1 MGLLKDSKLRE
12 SLTRRPPEDMRQLMR
27 RIEEYKCLEDDRL
40 QSKGKAP
47 LSNRSWQ
54 GVFPLKPW
62 KDLRVQELEA

>member
-1 MGLLKDSKLRE
+1 MG
-12 SLTRRPPEDMRQLMR
+12 
-27 RIEEYKCLEDDRL
+27 RIEEYKCLKDDRL